1 MTGAFVF
8 LGPTLAVPAA
18 RAELD
23 ATYLPPVSQ
32 GDVYRLWRSRPHA
45 IGIVDGYFENVPS
58 VWHKEIMWIMKQG
71 VHVFGSAD
79 MGALRAVELEMFGM
93 RGVGWVYQAFK
104 DGTLEQDDEVAVV
117 HESGSGGYRASSEA
131 MVNMRRTLSAARH
144 QKIISEVTRNLLTTL
159 AKAFFY
165 QHRTWPAVLEAGTA
179 KGADPAELSALRGWL
194 PRGRVDQKAADAV
207 AMLREMRTLLAT
219 NTAPL
224 QVRWNMANTT
234 IWDAAQHAA
243 ARAPS
248 GLRAE
253 RPR

>member
-8 LGPTLAVPAA
+8 LGPTLAVLAA

-58 VWHKEIMWIMKQG
+58 VWHKEIMWIMKRG

-93 RGVGWVYQAFK
+93 CGTGWVYEAFK

-117 HESGSGGYRASSEA
+117 HESGSCGYRASSEA

-159 AKAFFY
+159 AKTFFY

-207 AMLREMRTLLAT
+207 AMLREMRTFLAT

-224 QVRWNMANTT
+224 QVRWNVANTT